1 MTLTS
6 CSNPNESLE
15 LRAPMTKQ
23 LGILVSSYD
32 AYSDLW
38 PPFFV
43 AFHRSWP
50 DCPFQMYLLSNRIT
64 FPDPTVK
71 PILVGD
77 VTAWPESIRLALEQ
91 ISEDFVLLFLEDW
104 FLQKQ
109 VDTGRI
115 LRLVEWVTTQRPAC
129 IRLQPAAGMVP
140 SEFKGICHLPP
151 GIPYRS
157 STVLSLWRK
166 DVLLALLRPDETIWQ
181 FEIQGSVR
189 TDKYPD
195 FYATEE
201 TYLHCLHGVIRGKW
215 IARVRK
221 TLIASGLPV
230 QTQSRSL
237 FSFSDHIA
245 QLGRFMRS
253 RALKLIPIQ
262 YQRRIRLWFVS
273 SSRTSAVAGK
283 K

>member
-1 MTLTS
+1 MG
-6 CSNPNESLE
+6 
-15 LRAPMTKQ
+15 KQ

-32 AYSDLW
+32 SYSDLW
-38 PPFFV
+38 PPFFA

-50 DCPFQMYLLSNRIT
+50 DCPFQVYLLSNHAT
-64 FPDPTVK
+64 FPDPAVK
-71 PILVGD
+71 PILVGG

-91 ISEDFVLLFLEDW
+91 INEEFVLLFLEDW
-104 FLQKQ
+104 FLHSQ
-109 VDTGRI
+109 VDTGHF
-115 LRLVEWVTTQRPAC
+115 LRLVKWVATQRPAC
-129 IRLQPAAGMVP
+129 IRLQPAAGMIP
-140 SEFKGICHLPP
+140 SEFKGISQLPS

-166 DVLLALLRPDETIWQ
+166 DVLLDLLRPDETIWQ

-189 TDKYPD
+189 SDKYPD

-215 IARVRK
+215 IARAQK
-221 TLIASGLPV
+221 ALIAAGLPV
-230 QTQSRSL
+230 QTQSRAL
-237 FSFSDHIA
+237 FSLSDHIA
-245 QLGRFMRS
+245 QLGRFIRS
-253 RALKLIPIQ
+253 RALKLMPIQ

-273 SSRTSAVAGK
+273 SSRTSAVTGK

>member
-38 PPFFV
+38 PPFFA

-157 STVLSLWRK
+157 STVPGISQDGQVSRFLCNRR
-166 DVLLALLRPDETIWQ
+166 DVPALFAWCHSRQVDR
-181 FEIQGSVR
+181 SCAKN
-189 TDKYPD
+189 TD
-195 FYATEE
+195 
-201 TYLHCLHGVIRGKW
+201 
-215 IARVRK
+215 
-221 TLIASGLPV
+221 
-230 QTQSRSL
+230 
-237 FSFSDHIA
+237 
-245 QLGRFMRS
+245 
-253 RALKLIPIQ
+253 
-262 YQRRIRLWFVS
+262 RIRLAGSDAVS
-273 SSRTSAVAGK
+273 LVVFFF
-283 K
+283 